1 MDTLFGIPTNQLTLA
16 LLGVFAAGALI
27 LVSLAVRDRT
37 SFRMAVRNIPRRK
50 AQSAL
55 IVSGL
60 MLATVLFSAA
70 FTTGDTLTNSL
81 RAQALENIGRVDV
94 VVRAKQPESGSAVA
108 FGPGAGVAQ
117 APEARERYF
126 DAKLADEVRDRLA
139 DEENVAGVAPL
150 AKESVPVTAP
160 KTDLSEPRVDVL
172 GVDANSM
179 KGFDHLET
187 ASGETLSVA
196 NLGDNEVYVSR
207 ETAAGLDAGVGD
219 SIEVSLVRPAAEPGS
234 ETPPGP
240 QSQRR
245 SGRATQVS
253 SGRLDTG
260 NPPAG
265 FEEGARRAG
274 MMGNGDP
281 DGARAGTR
289 PAGSEIQAQT
299 DETVREL
306 RPPELKVAGVY
317 ESGANPASETSIVMP
332 LEDLQKLVG
341 EEGRVNEVLITHH
354 GPAVEG
360 GKYTDTTVDE
370 IRPVLSANGLEAD
383 PVKKEA
389 IDQADTRGEI
399 FSTLF
404 VLFGQFS
411 VAAGMLL
418 IFLIFVMLASERKH
432 ELGIARAVGM
442 QRAALVRAFAFEGA
456 LYALVAS
463 AMGSV
468 AGVGVG
474 WVMVRFLGRGFA
486 GGSEDFRIVF
496 STGPQNVV
504 LAFCMGMV
512 LTFAVVLI
520 SSWRVSRLNVVRAI
534 RDIPEPDKKGR
545 SVLGVLVAVLTPIA
559 GAVALWQG
567 LETRTTAFYLGGL
580 SLILIGAALVA
591 RVLGVSDR
599 VAFSASG
606 IILLALWLTP
616 ASITTPADMAR
627 GPEMFFVSGIAL
639 VVAGVWLVIFNAD
652 VILRVVVAL
661 FGRIKG
667 LPPILKTAVKYPTQ
681 SLFRTGMTL
690 AMFMLVVFTLTAMN
704 FIQAA
709 MGAAFGDT
717 QELSGGYE
725 IRADAGYADPIPE
738 MNAALEDAK
747 GIDEGDIEAVGQV
760 SNLPA
765 EVKQRGTDREPG
777 SIYVQGVDEGYSKS
791 VGYGFQST
799 ATGYGSDRDV
809 WDALQTEQ
817 DVAVISSNLA
827 PQRNASTFGPS
838 VEPPVKLTGFYA
850 DDESLPDDL
859 YLQVED
865 PDSGRTKELRVI
877 GVLESSASFA
887 GQIVTS
893 QKTLEGLAGRPVLP
907 QSYYFDLADGTNAAA
922 TARTLEKD
930 FAQNGLQTELTAE
943 VIRDSD
949 ATRRIVFLL
958 LRGFMGL
965 GLVVGICALGVITA
979 RSVVERRQQI
989 GMMRALGFQKGQ
1001 VRFAFL
1007 IESSFVALL
1016 GLGFG
1021 VALGLAFSG
1030 TLIDNIREGFPGME
1044 YRVPWSALV
1053 LVIVVGY
1060 AASLVT
1066 TYLPARRA
1074 SKVYPAEALR
1084 YE

>member
-1 MDTLFGIPTNQLTLA
+1 MDTLFGIPTNQLTLV
-16 LLGVFAAGALI
+16 LVGVFAAGALI
-27 LVSLAVRDRT
+27 LAFLALRDRT

-55 IVSGL
+55 IVAGL

-81 RAQALENIGRVDV
+81 RVQALENIGRVDV
-94 VVRAKQPESGSAVA
+94 VVRAGQPESGSAVA

-139 DEENVAGVAPL
+139 DEEIVAGVAPL

-172 GVDANSM
+172 GVDATSM
-179 KGFDHLET
+179 KGFDQLT
-187 ASGETLSVA
+187 SASGETLSVA
-196 NLGDNEVYVSR
+196 NLGNNEVYVSR
-207 ETAAGLDAGVGD
+207 ETAAGLDVGVGD
-219 SIEVSLVRPAAEPGS
+219 SIEISLVRPAAEPGG
-234 ETPPGP
+234 EAPAGP

-245 SGRATQVS
+245 SDGPTQVS

-274 MMGNGDP
+274 MKGNRDP
-281 DGARAGTR
+281 DGAMAGTR
-289 PAGSEIQAQT
+289 PAGPEIQAQT
-299 DETVREL
+299 DETVRQPS
-306 RPPELKVAGVY
+306 PPELKVAGVY
-317 ESGANPASETSIVMP
+317 ESGANPASETSMVMP
-332 LEDLQKLVG
+332 LEGLQKLVG

-360 GKYTDTTVDE
+360 GKYTHTTVDE
-370 IRPVLSANGLEAD
+370 IRPILSANGLEAD

-496 STGPQNVV
+496 STGTQNVI

-545 SVLGVLVAVLTPIA
+545 SVLGVLVAVLTPVA

-580 SLILIGAALVA
+580 SLMLIGAALVA
-591 RVLGVSDR
+591 RVLGISDR

-627 GPEMFFVSGIAL
+627 GPEMFFVSGLAL

-667 LPPILKTAVKYPTQ
+667 LPPVLKTAVKYPTQ

-717 QELSGGYE
+717 QALSGGYE
-725 IRADAGYADPIPE
+725 IRADAGYADPIPD
-738 MNAALEDAK
+738 MNAALEGAK
-747 GIDEGDIEAVGQV
+747 GLKSDIEAVGQV

-765 EVKQRGTDREPG
+765 EVKQKGTDREPG

-791 VGYGFQST
+791 VGYDFQST
-799 ATGYGSDRDV
+799 ARGYGSDRGV

-817 DVAVISSNLA
+817 DVAVISSSLA

-859 YLQVED
+859 YLRVED
-865 PDSGRTKELRVI
+865 PESGRTRELRVI

-893 QKTLEGLAGRPVLP
+893 QKTLEGLAGRPVPP
-907 QSYYFDLADGTNAAA
+907 QSYYFDLTDGTNAAA

-958 LRGFMGL
+958 LRGFMAL

-989 GMMRALGFQKGQ
+989 GMMRALGFQRGQ

-1021 VALGLAFSG
+1021 IALGFAFSG

-1053 LVIVVGY
+1053 LVLVVGY

>member
-1 MDTLFGIPTNQLTLA
+1 MDELFGIPTNQLTLV
-16 LLGVFAAGALI
+16 LLGVFAAGAVI
-27 LVSLAVRDRT
+27 LAVLAARDRT
-37 SFRMAVRNIPRRK
+37 SLRMAVRNIPRRK
-50 AQSAL
+50 TQSTL
-55 IVSGL
+55 IVTGL

-81 RAQALENIGRVDV
+81 RTQALEDIGRVDV
-94 VVRAKQPESGSAVA
+94 VVKAKQPESESAVA

-126 DAKLADEVRDRLA
+126 DAKLADEVRERLA
-139 DEENVAGVAPL
+139 DEESVAGVAPL
-150 AKESVPVTAP
+150 ARESVPVTAP
-160 KTDLSEPRVDVL
+160 KTDLSEPRVELL
-172 GVDANSM
+172 GVDASTM
-179 KGFDHLET
+179 KGFDRLT
-187 ASGETLSVA
+187 AASGEVLSVA
-196 NLGDNEVYVSR
+196 DLGDNELYLSIQ
-207 ETAAGLDAGVGD
+207 TAEGMGVGVGN
-219 SIEVSLVRPAAEPGS
+219 SVEASLIPPAAEF
-234 ETPPGP
+234 
-240 QSQRR
+240 
-245 SGRATQVS
+245 
-253 SGRLDTG
+253 G

-265 FEEGARRAG
+265 FEGGA
-274 MMGNGDP
+274 
-281 DGARAGTR
+281 R
-289 PAGSEIQAQT
+289 PAGRADNGRPDVPAT
-299 DETVREL
+299 DQS
-306 RPPELKVAGVY
+306 PPELEVAGIY
-317 ESGANPASETSIVMP
+317 ESGANPASETSMAMP
-332 LEDLQKLVG
+332 LGELQEFVG
-341 EEGRVNEVLITHH
+341 EEGRINEILITHR

-360 GKYTDTTVDE
+360 GKYTDTSVDR
-370 IRPVLSANGLEAD
+370 IDSILSANGLETD

-442 QRAALVRAFAFEGA
+442 QRSALIRAFAFEGA

-463 AMGSV
+463 AIGSV

-496 STGPQNVV
+496 STGPQNAV

-512 LTFAVVLI
+512 LTFTVVLI

-559 GAVALWQG
+559 GTVALWQG

-591 RVLGVSDR
+591 RVLGISDR

-667 LPPILKTAVKYPTQ
+667 LPPVLKTAVKYPTQ

-725 IRADAGYADPIPE
+725 IRADAGYADPIPD
-738 MNAALEDAK
+738 MNAALEGAK
-747 GIDEGDIEAVGQV
+747 GLKSDIEAVGQV

-765 EVKQRGTDREPG
+765 EVKQKGTDREPG

-791 VGYGFQST
+791 VGYDFQST
-799 ATGYGSDRDV
+799 ARGYGSDGGV

-817 DVAVISSNLA
+817 DVAVISSSLA

-859 YLQVED
+859 YLRVED
-865 PDSGRTKELRVI
+865 PESDRTRELRVI
-877 GVLESSASFA
+877 GVLESSTSFA

-893 QKTLEGLAGRPVLP
+893 QKTLEGLAGRPVPP
-907 QSYYFDLADGTNAAA
+907 QSYYFDLADSTNAAA

-989 GMMRALGFQKGQ
+989 GMMRALGFQRGQ

-1074 SKVYPAEALR
+1074 SKVYPAEAEIR
-1084 YE
+1084 VASTRRKAEGRT

>member
-1 MDTLFGIPTNQLTLA
+1 MDTLFGIPTNQLTLV

-27 LVSLAVRDRT
+27 LASLALRDRT
-37 SFRMAVRNIPRRK
+37 SFRMAGRNIPRRK

-55 IVSGL
+55 IVAGL

-70 FTTGDTLTNSL
+70 FTTGDTLTKSL
-81 RAQALENIGRVDV
+81 RVQALENIGRVEV
-94 VVRAKQPESGSAVA
+94 VVRAEQPESGSAVA

-139 DEENVAGVAPL
+139 DDENVAGVALL

-172 GVDANSM
+172 GVDATSM
-179 KGFDHLET
+179 KGFDQLT
-187 ASGETLSVA
+187 AASGETLSVA

-207 ETAAGLDAGVGD
+207 ETAAGLDVGVGD
-219 SIEVSLVRPAAEPGS
+219 SIEVSLVRPAAEPGG

-245 SGRATQVS
+245 SDGAAQVS

-260 NPPAG
+260 NPRPAG

-274 MMGNGDP
+274 MKSNGDS

-289 PAGSEIQAQT
+289 PAGQEIQAQT
-299 DETVREL
+299 NETVREL

-317 ESGANPASETSIVMP
+317 ESGANPASETSMVMP

-341 EEGRVNEVLITHH
+341 EEGRVNEILITHH

-360 GKYTDTTVDE
+360 GRYTDTTVDE

-442 QRAALVRAFAFEGA
+442 QRGALIRAFAFEGA

-463 AMGSV
+463 ALGSV

-512 LTFAVVLI
+512 LTFAVVLV

-591 RVLGVSDR
+591 RVLGISDR

-627 GPEMFFVSGIAL
+627 GPEMFFVSGLAL

-652 VILRVVVAL
+652 VILRVVVTL

-667 LPPILKTAVKYPTQ
+667 LPPVLKTAVKYPTQ

-709 MGAAFGDT
+709 MGAAFGNT
-717 QELSGGYE
+717 QALSGGYE
-725 IRADAGYADPIPE
+725 IWADAGYADPVPGL
-738 MNAALEDAK
+738 NAALEGAK
-747 GIDEGDIEAVGQV
+747 GLKSDIEVVGQV

-765 EVKQRGTDREPG
+765 EVKQKGTDREPG

-791 VGYGFQST
+791 VGYDLQST
-799 ATGYGSDRDV
+799 AGGYGSDRGV

-817 DVAVISSNLA
+817 DVAVISSSLA

-859 YLQVED
+859 YLRVED
-865 PDSGRTKELRVI
+865 PESGRTRELRVI

-893 QKTLEGLAGRPVLP
+893 QKTLEGLAGRPVPP

-1060 AASLVT
+1060 VASLVT
-1066 TYLPARRA
+1066 TYLPAHRA

>member
-1 MDTLFGIPTNQLTLA
+1 MDTLFGIPTNQLTLV

-27 LVSLAVRDRT
+27 LAFLALRDRT

-55 IVSGL
+55 IVAGL

-81 RAQALENIGRVDV
+81 RVQALENIGRVDV
-94 VVRAKQPESGSAVA
+94 VVRAGQPESGSAVA

-139 DEENVAGVAPL
+139 DEEIVAGVAPL

-172 GVDANSM
+172 GVDATSM
-179 KGFDHLET
+179 KGFDQLT
-187 ASGETLSVA
+187 SASGETLSVA
-196 NLGDNEVYVSR
+196 NLGNNEVYVSR
-207 ETAAGLDAGVGD
+207 ETAAGLDVGVGD
-219 SIEVSLVRPAAEPGS
+219 SIEISLVRPAAEPGG
-234 ETPPGP
+234 EAPAGP

-245 SGRATQVS
+245 SDGPTQVS

-274 MMGNGDP
+274 MKGNRDP
-281 DGARAGTR
+281 DGAMAGTR
-289 PAGSEIQAQT
+289 PAGPEIQAQT
-299 DETVREL
+299 DETVRQPS
-306 RPPELKVAGVY
+306 PPELKVAGVY
-317 ESGANPASETSIVMP
+317 ESGANPASETSMVMP
-332 LEDLQKLVG
+332 LEGLQKLVG

-360 GKYTDTTVDE
+360 GKYTHTTVDE
-370 IRPVLSANGLEAD
+370 IRPILSANGLEAD

-463 AMGSV
+463 AIGSV

-496 STGPQNVV
+496 STGTQNVI

-545 SVLGVLVAVLTPIA
+545 SVLGVLVAVLTPVA

-580 SLILIGAALVA
+580 SLMLIGAALVA
-591 RVLGVSDR
+591 RVLGISDR

-627 GPEMFFVSGIAL
+627 GPEMFFVSGLAL

-667 LPPILKTAVKYPTQ
+667 LPPVLKTAVKYPTQ

-717 QELSGGYE
+717 QALSGGYE
-725 IRADAGYADPIPE
+725 IRADAGYADPIPD
-738 MNAALEDAK
+738 MNAALEGAK
-747 GIDEGDIEAVGQV
+747 GLKSDIEAVGQV

-765 EVKQRGTDREPG
+765 EVKQKGTDREPG

-791 VGYGFQST
+791 VGYDFQST
-799 ATGYGSDRDV
+799 ARGYGSDRGV

-817 DVAVISSNLA
+817 DVAVISSSLA

-859 YLQVED
+859 YLRVED
-865 PDSGRTKELRVI
+865 PESGRTRELRVI

-893 QKTLEGLAGRPVLP
+893 QKTLEGLAGRPVPP
-907 QSYYFDLADGTNAAA
+907 QSYYFDLTDGTNAAA

-958 LRGFMGL
+958 LRGFMAL

-989 GMMRALGFQKGQ
+989 GMMRALGFQRGQ

-1021 VALGLAFSG
+1021 IALGFAFSG

-1053 LVIVVGY
+1053 LVLVVGY

>member
-1 MDTLFGIPTNQLTLA
+1 MDTLFGIPTNQLTLV
-16 LLGVFAAGALI
+16 LVGVFAAGALI
-27 LVSLAVRDRT
+27 LAFLALRDRT

-55 IVSGL
+55 IVAGL

-81 RAQALENIGRVDV
+81 RVQALENIGRVDV
-94 VVRAKQPESGSAVA
+94 VVRAGQPESGSAVA

-139 DEENVAGVAPL
+139 DEEIVAGVAPL

-172 GVDANSM
+172 GVDATSM
-179 KGFDHLET
+179 KSFDQLT
-187 ASGETLSVA
+187 AASGETLSVA
-196 NLGDNEVYVSR
+196 DLGNNEVYVSR
-207 ETAAGLDAGVGD
+207 ETAAGLDVGVGD
-219 SIEVSLVRPAAEPGS
+219 SIEISLVRPAAEPGG
-234 ETPPGP
+234 EAPAGP

-245 SGRATQVS
+245 SDGPTQVS

-274 MMGNGDP
+274 MKGNRDP
-281 DGARAGTR
+281 DGAMAGTR
-289 PAGSEIQAQT
+289 PAGPEIQAQT
-299 DETVREL
+299 DETVRQPS
-306 RPPELKVAGVY
+306 PPELKVAGVY
-317 ESGANPASETSIVMP
+317 ESGANPASETSMVMP
-332 LEDLQKLVG
+332 LEGLQKLVG

-360 GKYTDTTVDE
+360 GKYTHTTVDE
-370 IRPVLSANGLEAD
+370 IRPILSANGLEAD

-463 AMGSV
+463 AIGSV

-496 STGPQNVV
+496 STGTQNVI

-545 SVLGVLVAVLTPIA
+545 SVLGVLVAVLTPVA

-580 SLILIGAALVA
+580 SLMLIGAALVA
-591 RVLGVSDR
+591 RVLGISDR

-627 GPEMFFVSGIAL
+627 GPEMFFVSGLAL

-667 LPPILKTAVKYPTQ
+667 LPPVLKTAVKYPTQ

-717 QELSGGYE
+717 QALSGGYE
-725 IRADAGYADPIPE
+725 IRADAGYADPIPD
-738 MNAALEDAK
+738 MNAALEGAK
-747 GIDEGDIEAVGQV
+747 GLKSDIEAVGQV

-765 EVKQRGTDREPG
+765 EVKQKGTDREPG

-791 VGYGFQST
+791 VGYDFQST
-799 ATGYGSDRDV
+799 ARGYGSDRGV

-817 DVAVISSNLA
+817 DVAVISSSLA

-859 YLQVED
+859 YLRVED
-865 PDSGRTKELRVI
+865 PESGRTRELRVI

-893 QKTLEGLAGRPVLP
+893 QKTLEGLAGRPVPP
-907 QSYYFDLADGTNAAA
+907 QSYYFDLTDGTNAAA

-958 LRGFMGL
+958 LRGFMAL

-989 GMMRALGFQKGQ
+989 GMMRALGFQRGQ

-1021 VALGLAFSG
+1021 IALGFAFSG

-1053 LVIVVGY
+1053 LVLVVGY

>member
-1 MDTLFGIPTNQLTLA
+1 MDTLFGILTNQLTLV

-27 LVSLAVRDRT
+27 LASLALRDRT
-37 SFRMAVRNIPRRK
+37 SFRIAGRNIPRRK

-55 IVSGL
+55 IVAGL

-81 RAQALENIGRVDV
+81 RVQALENIGRVDV
-94 VVRAKQPESGSAVA
+94 LVRAEQPESRSAVA

-126 DAKLADEVRDRLA
+126 DAKLAEEVRDRLA
-139 DEENVAGVAPL
+139 DQENVAGVAPL
-150 AKESVPVTAP
+150 VKESVPVTAP

-172 GVDANSM
+172 GVDATSM
-179 KGFDHLET
+179 KGFDQLT
-187 ASGETLSVA
+187 AASGETLSVA

-207 ETAAGLDAGVGD
+207 ETAAGLDVGVGD
-219 SIEVSLVRPAAEPGS
+219 SIEVSLVRPAAEPGG
-234 ETPPGP
+234 ETSPGP
-240 QSQRR
+240 ENQRR
-245 SGRATQVS
+245 SDRATQVS

-265 FEEGARRAG
+265 FEEGARRTA
-274 MMGNGDP
+274 MKGNGDP

-289 PAGSEIQAQT
+289 PAGPEIQAQT

-317 ESGANPASETSIVMP
+317 ESGANPASETSMVMP
-332 LEDLQKLVG
+332 LEGLQKLVG

-360 GKYTDTTVDE
+360 GRYADTTVDE
-370 IRPVLSANGLEAD
+370 IRPVLSANGLEAV

-442 QRAALVRAFAFEGA
+442 QRTALVRAFAFEGA

-496 STGPQNVV
+496 AANPRNIV

-520 SSWRVSRLNVVRAI
+520 SSWRVSRLNIVRAI
-534 RDIPEPDKKGR
+534 RDIPEPDERGR
-545 SVLGVLVAVLTPIA
+545 SLWGVLAAVLLPLA
-559 GAVALWQG
+559 GAIAFWQG
-567 LETRTTAFYLGGL
+567 LATETMAFYLGGL
-580 SLILIGAALVA
+580 SLMLIGLALLA
-591 RVLGVSDR
+591 RVLGLPDR
-599 VAFSASG
+599 VAFTASG
-606 IILLALWLTP
+606 LILLALWLTP
-616 ASITTPADMAR
+616 ASLTTPAGMAR
-627 GPEMFFVSGIAL
+627 GPEMFFVSGIAI

-652 VILRVVVAL
+652 SLLWLVVAT

-667 LPPILKTAVKYPTQ
+667 LPPVLKTAVKYPTQ

-709 MGAAFGDT
+709 MSVAFGDV
-717 QELSGGYE
+717 QGLSGGFE
-725 IRADAGYADPIPE
+725 IQGNAGYAAPIPD
-738 MNAALEDAK
+738 MKAALEDAK
-747 GIDEGDIEAVGQV
+747 GIQKGSITAVGEV

-765 EVKQRGTDREPG
+765 EVKQKDTDRGPE
-777 SIYVQGVDEGYSKS
+777 SLYVQGVDEGYSES
-791 VGYGFQST
+791 VGYGYQTT
-799 ATGYGSDRDV
+799 AKGYGSSREV
-809 WDALQTEQ
+809 WKALQTEK
-817 DVAVISSNLA
+817 DAAVISSNLA
-827 PQRNASTFGPS
+827 PSRNDSGFANT
-838 VEPPVKLTGFYA
+838 EPPVKLTGFYA
-850 DDESLPDDL
+850 DDAYLPDDL
-859 YLQVED
+859 YLQVKD
-865 PDSGRTKELRVI
+865 LDSGETRNLRVI
-877 GVLESSASFA
+877 GVMESSASFA
-887 GQIVTS
+887 GDIVTS
-893 QKTLEGLAGRPVLP
+893 QDTLDALAGSPLP
-907 QSYYFDLADGTNAAA
+907 PQTYYFDLGSGVDAEA
-922 TARTLEKD
+922 TARTLERD
-930 FAQNGLQTELTAE
+930 FAQSGLQTE
-943 VIRDSD
+943 V
-949 ATRRIVFLL
+949 
-958 LRGFMGL
+958 
-965 GLVVGICALGVITA
+965 
-979 RSVVERRQQI
+979 
-989 GMMRALGFQKGQ
+989 
-1001 VRFAFL
+1001 
-1007 IESSFVALL
+1007 
-1016 GLGFG
+1016 
-1021 VALGLAFSG
+1021 
-1030 TLIDNIREGFPGME
+1030 
-1044 YRVPWSALV
+1044 
-1053 LVIVVGY
+1053 
-1060 AASLVT
+1060 
-1066 TYLPARRA
+1066 
-1074 SKVYPAEALR
+1074 
-1084 YE
+1084 

>member
-1 MDTLFGIPTNQLTLA
+1 MDTLFGIPTNQLTLV

-27 LVSLAVRDRT
+27 LAFLALRDRT

-55 IVSGL
+55 IVAGL

-81 RAQALENIGRVDV
+81 RVQALENIGRVDV
-94 VVRAKQPESGSAVA
+94 VVRAGQPESGSAVA

-139 DEENVAGVAPL
+139 DEEIVAGVAPL

-172 GVDANSM
+172 GVDATSM
-179 KGFDHLET
+179 KGFDQLT
-187 ASGETLSVA
+187 SASGETLSVA
-196 NLGDNEVYVSR
+196 NLGNNEVYVSR
-207 ETAAGLDAGVGD
+207 ETAAGLDVGVGD
-219 SIEVSLVRPAAEPGS
+219 SIEISLVRPAAEPGG
-234 ETPPGP
+234 EAPAGP

-245 SGRATQVS
+245 SDGPTQVS

-274 MMGNGDP
+274 MKGNRDP
-281 DGARAGTR
+281 DGAMAGTR
-289 PAGSEIQAQT
+289 PAGPEIQAQT
-299 DETVREL
+299 DETVRQPS
-306 RPPELKVAGVY
+306 PPELKVAGVY
-317 ESGANPASETSIVMP
+317 ESGANPASETSMVMP
-332 LEDLQKLVG
+332 LEGLQKLVG

-360 GKYTDTTVDE
+360 GKYTHTTVDE
-370 IRPVLSANGLEAD
+370 IRPILSANGLEAD

-463 AMGSV
+463 AIGSV

-496 STGPQNVV
+496 STGTQNVI

-545 SVLGVLVAVLTPIA
+545 SVLGVLVAVLTPVA

-580 SLILIGAALVA
+580 SLMLIGAALVA
-591 RVLGVSDR
+591 RVLGISDR

-627 GPEMFFVSGIAL
+627 GPEMFFVSGLAL

-667 LPPILKTAVKYPTQ
+667 LPPVLKTAVKYPTQ

-717 QELSGGYE
+717 QALSGGYE
-725 IRADAGYADPIPE
+725 IRADAGYADPIPD
-738 MNAALEDAK
+738 MNAALEGAK
-747 GIDEGDIEAVGQV
+747 GLKSDIEAVGQV

-765 EVKQRGTDREPG
+765 EVKQKGTDREPG

-791 VGYGFQST
+791 VGYDFQST
-799 ATGYGSDRDV
+799 ARGYGSDRGV

-817 DVAVISSNLA
+817 DVAVISSSLA

-859 YLQVED
+859 YLRIED
-865 PDSGRTKELRVI
+865 PESGRTRELRVI

-887 GQIVTS
+887 GQIVIS
-893 QKTLEGLAGRPVLP
+893 QKTLEGLAGRPVPP

-989 GMMRALGFQKGQ
+989 GMMRALGFQRGQ

-1021 VALGLAFSG
+1021 VALGFAFSG

-1053 LVIVVGY
+1053 LVIVAGY
-1060 AASLVT
+1060 VASLVT